1 MTTSGVERAAEAFAT
16 ELARWRVERGM
27 SKKQLAGLM
36 GFDPSYVSH
45 VEGRRHRP
53 TEDFARRADMV
64 LGADGAIWQR
74 FQDFDEAR
82 HGRTLTTLISRDA
95 QVPQQWLPPGT
106 GLVVEQEEAAL
117 AYLDGMYVTTVRRS
131 LYNAGR
137 EPVSRYLIR
146 VAVDRYPDD
155 PGRSN
160 QHHRD
165 HPLTIEE
172 LALEA
177 RCGDATVAEPMRWRA
192 KQDRD
197 AFKEVWLLFENED
210 GRYPLYPGER
220 TVITYSYQV
229 GEEKWGNWFQRAVR
243 LPTRRMAVRIDLP
256 SALDPQVWGIET
268 SMSAEEAPLRT
279 PIEKEAASDR
289 AIFTWTT
296 DNPTLNAR
304 FRLQW
309 RFRAVPSAPPAL
321 GARAISATPGERMAA
336 IGVRQWPLP
345 RLQPGAA
352 RLTAGAARLDQPG
365 AGELRAIARRL
376 ELPTEEVLA
385 RATVGRV
392 QEALGHIARLHN
404 FGKGVGLAAIQL
416 GVDAAIAVVIPP
428 HAVEPIVLLNP
439 KIVGV
444 STEMDEQIEGCLSYF
459 DLRGLVPRPL
469 RIDVEHQRF
478 DGGRVVS
485 TFERGLARLVEHEVD
500 HLDGRLYLDR
510 MPQEADLIPLDQ
522 YAASGSPWRY

>member
-1 MTTSGVERAAEAFAT
+1 MTTSGVERSAEAFAT

-82 HGRTLTTLISRDA
+82 HGRTLTTLVARDA

-117 AYLDGMYVTTVRRS
+117 AYLDGAYMTTVRRS

-146 VAVDRYPDD
+146 VAVDRYPGD
-155 PGRSN
+155 PSRSN

-165 HPLTIEE
+165 HPLTIAE
-172 LALEA
+172 LHISAT
-177 RCGDATVAEPMRWRA
+177 CGDAGVAEAMRWRV

-220 TVITYSYQV
+220 TMITYSYRV
-229 GEEKWGNWFQRAVR
+229 GAEKWGNWFQRAVR

-279 PIEKEAASDR
+279 PIERETEGDR
-289 AIFTWTT
+289 SVFTWTT

-309 RFRAVPSAPPAL
+309 RFRAVPSAPPAIA
-321 GARAISATPGERMAA
+321 GHATASPGTRMAA
-336 IGVRQWPLP
+336 IGVRQWHLP
-345 RLQPGAA
+345 HPGLDDPP
-352 RLTAGAARLDQPG
+352 LTAGVARQDRPG
-365 AGELRAIARRL
+365 ASELRGISRRL

-385 RATVGRV
+385 RATVGRL
-392 QEALGHIARLHN
+392 QEALSHISKLHD
-404 FGKGVGLAAIQL
+404 FGKGLGLAAIQL
-416 GVDAAIAVVIPP
+416 GVDAAIAVVLPP
-428 HAVEPIVLLNP
+428 GGEPFVLLNP
-439 KIVGV
+439 RIIGV
-444 STEMDEQIEGCLSYF
+444 SPDMDEQMEGCLSFF

-510 MPQEADLIPLDQ
+510 MPQQSELIPLDR
-522 YAASGSPWRY
+522 YHASGQPWRY